1 MANNE
6 NKNAELALKAHKQRS
21 NDAKS
26 AETSEIKNMMGM
38 TKTIKIAEG
47 TPHEYSLTL
56 RFPGVVRASE
66 IEDIA
71 SNRFDNIVYT
81 ELMREAIK
89 DVIIS
94 PKISSLDFWNNH
106 AGYSEVSFKILNFL
120 NQGLNG
126 ELN

>member
-47 TPHEYSLTL
+47 TPPL
-56 RFPGVVRASE
+56 RRA
-66 IEDIA
+66 DQ
-71 SNRFDNIVYT
+71 FCD
-81 ELMREAIK
+81 
-89 DVIIS
+89 
-94 PKISSLDFWNNH
+94 
-106 AGYSEVSFKILNFL
+106 
-120 NQGLNG
+120 
-126 ELN
+126 